1 MQAKEMYFP
10 VLVSVPAMNP
20 GSFSGMIRQ
29 LVQIS
34 LFHFDSE
41 VLFSEIHS

>member
-1 MQAKEMYFP
+1 MIKNTKE
-10 VLVSVPAMNP
+10 

-41 VLFSEIHS
+41 VLFSTQRLRPTGRF